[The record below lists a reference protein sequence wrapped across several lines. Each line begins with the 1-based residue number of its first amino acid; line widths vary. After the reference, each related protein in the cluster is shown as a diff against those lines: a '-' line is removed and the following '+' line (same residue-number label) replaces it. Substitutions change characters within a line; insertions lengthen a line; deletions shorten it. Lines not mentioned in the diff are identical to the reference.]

1 MGSLEPEPLGVAG
14 KKVVTVA
21 EEILSYFKFFNP
33 QSKVQQLYHIDQ
45 LLQEESGTLQS
56 LQRDKEDLERALG
69 SLKAKIMK
77 ADTPPMAIEA
87 ARQQQHALERELSR
101 VHLLL
106 AENSK
111 VRSSPNPK
119 NHPLTSI
126 VLFPFRNWR
135 RLSPTMLGWS
145 KNCWSLDKSCKLRG
159 TPKDR

>member
-1 MGSLEPEPLGVAG
+1 M
-14 KKVVTVA
+14 T
-21 EEILSYFKFFNP
+21 LSCIIIFIP

-69 SLKAKIMK
+69 GLKAKIMK

-87 ARQQQHALERELSR
+87 ARQQQHTLERELSR

-111 VRSSPNPK
+111 VCSTFNPSVSS
-119 NHPLTSI
+119 
-126 VLFPFRNWR
+126 
-135 RLSPTMLGWS
+135 
-145 KNCWSLDKSCKLRG
+145 SLIL
-159 TPKDR
+159 